1 MVKKLYIPLN
11 FPGLMA
17 EKPIKREGALNFVDS
32 MLSSAKDTTEV
43 KAQTRFDGVNP
54 TDIEKVM
61 ANLKKGIVRK

>member
-1 MVKKLYIPLN
+1 
-11 FPGLMA
+11 MA